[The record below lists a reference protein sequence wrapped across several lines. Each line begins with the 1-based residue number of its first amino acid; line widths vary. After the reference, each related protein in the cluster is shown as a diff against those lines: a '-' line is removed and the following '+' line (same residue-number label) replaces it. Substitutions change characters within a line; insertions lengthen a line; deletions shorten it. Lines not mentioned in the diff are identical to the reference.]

1 MQRHGTI
8 IRNEATF
15 ILSNLYGD
23 PSIAKYRGACQTLAM
38 TTEEN
43 IRALSR
49 RVTDA
54 PENSKEFRA
63 VMDKLRANV
72 KARAARE
79 RERVAAMQ
87 SVLPYSE
94 DASSRPESLHG

>member
-1 MQRHGTI
+1 
-8 IRNEATF
+8 
-15 ILSNLYGD
+15 
-23 PSIAKYRGACQTLAM
+23 M
-38 TTEEN
+38 TTEEI
-43 IRALSR
+43 IRVLSR

-54 PENSKEFRA
+54 PENSKEFHD

-79 RERVAAMQ
+79 RERVSATH
-87 SVLPYSE
+87 SVLLYSE

>member
-1 MQRHGTI
+1 VPHPYPSGLL
-8 IRNEATF
+8 
-15 ILSNLYGD
+15 ILPYRASSNLYSD
-23 PSIAKYRGACQTLAM
+23 RSIAEYRGACQTLPV

-54 PENSKEFRA
+54 PENSEEFRA
-63 VMDKLRANV
+63 VVDKLRANL

-79 RERVAAMQ
+79 RERVAALQ
-87 SVLPYSE
+87 RALPPSE
-94 DASSRPESLHG
+94 DAQGETLFGG